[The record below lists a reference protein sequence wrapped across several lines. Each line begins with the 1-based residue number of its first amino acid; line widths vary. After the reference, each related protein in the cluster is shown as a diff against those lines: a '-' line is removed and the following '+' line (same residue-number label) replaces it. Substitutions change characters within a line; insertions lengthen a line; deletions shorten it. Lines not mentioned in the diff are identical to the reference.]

1 MFGQIQPLTSAD
13 LPGCLALARDRGWL
27 PEEGKWR
34 LLFDLAV
41 VYGVRDSAGELAG
54 VAVLTRYGAE
64 FAVIGMMLVATRYGG
79 RGLGRALMNRA
90 LAEVG
95 DAIVFLHA
103 TPVGRPLYEKLGFVP
118 AGASHTYLG
127 GFRPRAT
134 AAPAGSVPAGS
145 ALAGSV
151 LAGSVLA
158 GSVLAGSVS
167 AGSVSAGPA
176 TAGRAPAAATAAE
189 GGSRPAGPGDL
200 MAIRRLDARA
210 NGTDRAL
217 LVRRLPGFTEQLRV
231 TERPG
236 GITGYAGAYRGVA
249 YTCIGPVIA
258 ETADD
263 AKTLIADVA
272 SGIAGPVRIDL
283 GDRHPQL
290 REWVVGRGLT
300 PGASAA
306 LMVLGG
312 RPLPGDRAR
321 CFAPLMRA
329 LG

>member
-27 PEEGKWR
+27 PEERKWR

-41 VYGVRDSAGELAG
+41 VYGVRDPAGELAG
-54 VAVLTRYGAE
+54 VAVLTRYGTE

-127 GFRPRAT
+127 GFRSAAPAAPAASAAAASAT
-134 AAPAGSVPAGS
+134 AAPAAS
-145 ALAGSV
+145 ATA
-151 LAGSVLA
+151 A
-158 GSVLAGSVS
+158 
-167 AGSVSAGPA
+167 PA
-176 TAGRAPAAATAAE
+176 TAAPAPAAAAAAE

-236 GITGYAGAYRGVA
+236 GITGYAGAHRGVA

-258 ETADD
+258 ETVDE

-272 SGIAGPVRIDL
+272 GSIAGPLRIDL

-290 REWVVGRGLT
+290 REWAVGRGLT

>member
-1 MFGQIQPLTSAD
+1 
-13 LPGCLALARDRGWL
+13 
-27 PEEGKWR
+27 
-34 LLFDLAV
+34 
-41 VYGVRDSAGELAG
+41 
-54 VAVLTRYGAE
+54 
-64 FAVIGMMLVATRYGG
+64 
-79 RGLGRALMNRA
+79 
-90 LAEVG
+90 
-95 DAIVFLHA
+95 
-103 TPVGRPLYEKLGFVP
+103 
-118 AGASHTYLG
+118 
-127 GFRPRAT
+127 
-134 AAPAGSVPAGS
+134 
-145 ALAGSV
+145 
-151 LAGSVLA
+151 
-158 GSVLAGSVS
+158 
-167 AGSVSAGPA
+167 
-176 TAGRAPAAATAAE
+176 
-189 GGSRPAGPGDL
+189 

-258 ETADD
+258 ETVDD
-263 AKTLIADVA
+263 AKILIADVA
-272 SGIAGPVRIDL
+272 GSIAGPVRIDL
-283 GDRHPQL
+283 GDGHPQL
-290 REWVVGRGLT
+290 REWAVGRGLT

>member
-1 MFGQIQPLTSAD
+1 
-13 LPGCLALARDRGWL
+13 
-27 PEEGKWR
+27 
-34 LLFDLAV
+34 
-41 VYGVRDSAGELAG
+41 
-54 VAVLTRYGAE
+54 
-64 FAVIGMMLVATRYGG
+64 
-79 RGLGRALMNRA
+79 
-90 LAEVG
+90 
-95 DAIVFLHA
+95 
-103 TPVGRPLYEKLGFVP
+103 
-118 AGASHTYLG
+118 
-127 GFRPRAT
+127 
-134 AAPAGSVPAGS
+134 
-145 ALAGSV
+145 
-151 LAGSVLA
+151 
-158 GSVLAGSVS
+158 
-167 AGSVSAGPA
+167 
-176 TAGRAPAAATAAE
+176 
-189 GGSRPAGPGDL
+189 

-249 YTCIGPVIA
+249 YACIGPVIA
-258 ETADD
+258 ETVDD

-272 SGIAGPVRIDL
+272 GSIAGPVRIDL

-290 REWVVGRGLT
+290 REWAVDRGLT

-312 RPLPGDRAR
+312 RPLPGDRAW

>member
-1 MFGQIQPLTSAD
+1 MFGQIQPLPSAD

-27 PEEGKWR
+27 PEERKWR

-41 VYGVRDSAGELAG
+41 VYGVRDPAGELAG
-54 VAVLTRYGAE
+54 VAVLTRYGTE

-90 LAEVG
+90 LADVG

-103 TPVGRPLYEKLGFVP
+103 NPVGRPLYEKLGFVP

-127 GFRPRAT
+127 GFRS
-134 AAPAGSVPAGS
+134 AAPA
-145 ALAGSV
+145 
-151 LAGSVLA
+151 
-158 GSVLAGSVS
+158 
-167 AGSVSAGPA
+167 
-176 TAGRAPAAATAAE
+176 APAAVVAAE

-200 MAIRRLDARA
+200 MAIRRLDAWA

-231 TERPG
+231 TERPS

-249 YTCIGPVIA
+249 YACIGPVVA
-258 ETADD
+258 ETVDD

-272 SGIAGPVRIDL
+272 GSIAGPVRIDL

-290 REWVVGRGLT
+290 REWAVGRGLT

>member
-27 PEEGKWR
+27 PEERKWR

-41 VYGVRDSAGELAG
+41 VYGVRDPAGELAG

-90 LAEVG
+90 LADVG
-95 DAIVFLHA
+95 DTIVFLHA

-127 GFRPRAT
+127 GFRPTAPAVPAASAAAVPAASVPAASAT
-134 AAPAGSVPAGS
+134 AA
-145 ALAGSV
+145 
-151 LAGSVLA
+151 
-158 GSVLAGSVS
+158 
-167 AGSVSAGPA
+167 
-176 TAGRAPAAATAAE
+176 RAPAAASAAE

-258 ETADD
+258 ETVD
-263 AKTLIADVA
+263 
-272 SGIAGPVRIDL
+272 
-283 GDRHPQL
+283 GDSSVP
-290 REWVVGRGLT
+290 
-300 PGASAA
+300 
-306 LMVLGG
+306 
-312 RPLPGDRAR
+312 
-321 CFAPLMRA
+321 
-329 LG
+329 

>member
-27 PEEGKWR
+27 PEERKWR

-41 VYGVRDSAGELAG
+41 VYGVRDPAGELAG
-54 VAVLTRYGAE
+54 VAVLTRYGTE

-90 LAEVG
+90 LADVG

-118 AGASHTYLG
+118 TGASHTYLG
-127 GFRPRAT
+127 GFRP
-134 AAPAGSVPAGS
+134 AAPAAPRDSAPA
-145 ALAGSV
+145 A
-151 LAGSVLA
+151 
-158 GSVLAGSVS
+158 
-167 AGSVSAGPA
+167 PA
-176 TAGRAPAAATAAE
+176 APAAAASAVSAAAASE
-189 GGSRPAGPGDL
+189 QGSRPAGPGDL

-236 GITGYAGAYRGVA
+236 GITGYAGAYRGFA
-249 YTCIGPVIA
+249 YSCIGPVIA
-258 ETADD
+258 ETVDD

-272 SGIAGPVRIDL
+272 GAIAGPVRIDL

-290 REWVVGRGLT
+290 REWAVGRGLT

>member
-64 FAVIGMMLVATRYGG
+64 FAVIGMMLVATRHGG

-90 LAEVG
+90 LADVG

-127 GFRPRAT
+127 GFRPPAT
-134 AAPAGSVPAGS
+134 AAPAGLAPAGS
-145 ALAGSV
+145 AWAGS
-151 LAGSVLA
+151 ATGGPA
-158 GSVLAGSVS
+158 T
-167 AGSVSAGPA
+167 AGPA
-176 TAGRAPAAATAAE
+176 TAGPAPAAAAAAE
-189 GGSRPAGPGDL
+189 GGSRSAGPGDL

-236 GITGYAGAYRGVA
+236 GITGYAGAYRGIA

-258 ETADD
+258 ETVDD

-272 SGIAGPVRIDL
+272 GSIAGPVRIDL

-290 REWVVGRGLT
+290 REWAVGRGLT
-300 PGASAA
+300 PGGSAA

>member
-90 LAEVG
+90 LADVG
-95 DAIVFLHA
+95 DAIVSLHA
-103 TPVGRPLYEKLGFVP
+103 TPVGRPLCEKLGFVP
-118 AGASHTYLG
+118 TGASHTYLG
-127 GFRPRAT
+127 GFRPLAIAT
-134 AAPAGSVPAGS
+134 PVGATPAGAAPAVLAPAVLAPAG
-145 ALAGSV
+145 A
-151 LAGSVLA
+151 
-158 GSVLAGSVS
+158 
-167 AGSVSAGPA
+167 A
-176 TAGRAPAAATAAE
+176 TAGTATAGATPAAAPVAA
-189 GGSRPAGPGDL
+189 GGSRPAGAGDL

-236 GITGYAGAYRGVA
+236 CITGYAGAYRGVA

-258 ETADD
+258 ETVDD

-272 SGIAGPVRIDL
+272 SAVAGPVRIDL
-283 GDRHPQL
+283 GDSHPQL
-290 REWVVGRGLT
+290 REWAVGRGLT

-321 CFAPLMRA
+321 CFAPLMPA

>member
-13 LPGCLALARDRGWL
+13 LPGCLALARDRRWL
-27 PEEGKWR
+27 PEERKWR

-41 VYGVRDSAGELAG
+41 VYGVRDPAGELAG
-54 VAVLTRYGAE
+54 VAVLTRYGTE

-90 LAEVG
+90 LADVG

-118 AGASHTYLG
+118 TGASHTYLG
-127 GFRPRAT
+127 GFRP
-134 AAPAGSVPAGS
+134 AAPAAPRDSAPA
-145 ALAGSV
+145 A
-151 LAGSVLA
+151 
-158 GSVLAGSVS
+158 
-167 AGSVSAGPA
+167 PA
-176 TAGRAPAAATAAE
+176 APAAAASAVSAAAASE
-189 GGSRPAGPGDL
+189 QGSRPAGPGDL

-249 YTCIGPVIA
+249 YACIGPVIA
-258 ETADD
+258 ETVDD

-272 SGIAGPVRIDL
+272 GSIAGPVRIDL

-290 REWVVGRGLT
+290 REWAVDRGLT

-312 RPLPGDRAR
+312 RPLPGDRAW

>member
-1 MFGQIQPLTSAD
+1 
-13 LPGCLALARDRGWL
+13 
-27 PEEGKWR
+27 
-34 LLFDLAV
+34 
-41 VYGVRDSAGELAG
+41 
-54 VAVLTRYGAE
+54 
-64 FAVIGMMLVATRYGG
+64 
-79 RGLGRALMNRA
+79 
-90 LAEVG
+90 
-95 DAIVFLHA
+95 
-103 TPVGRPLYEKLGFVP
+103 VP

-127 GFRPRAT
+127 GFRP
-134 AAPAGSVPAGS
+134 AAPAVPAAWAAAAS
-145 ALAGSV
+145 
-151 LAGSVLA
+151 
-158 GSVLAGSVS
+158 
-167 AGSVSAGPA
+167 A
-176 TAGRAPAAATAAE
+176 TAVPGAWAAAASAIAAPAPAAAAAAG

-258 ETADD
+258 ETVDD

-272 SGIAGPVRIDL
+272 GSIAGPVRIDL
-283 GDRHPQL
+283 GDGHPQL
-290 REWVVGRGLT
+290 REWAVGRGLM

>member
-1 MFGQIQPLTSAD
+1 MFGQIKPLTSAD

-27 PEEGKWR
+27 PEERNWR

-41 VYGVRDSAGELAG
+41 VYGVRDPGGELAG
-54 VAVLTRYGAE
+54 VTVLTRFGAE
-64 FAVIGMMLVATRYGG
+64 FAVIGMMLVATRYGR

-90 LAEVG
+90 LADAG
-95 DAIVFLHA
+95 DATVFLHA
-103 TPVGRPLYEKLGFVP
+103 TPVGRPLYEKLGFVSV
-118 AGASHTYLG
+118 GTSHTYIG
-127 GFRPRAT
+127 TFRPA
-134 AAPAGSVPAGS
+134 VPASPGAPGGS
-145 ALAGSV
+145 RPARPE
-151 LAGSVLA
+151 
-158 GSVLAGSVS
+158 VS
-167 AGSVSAGPA
+167 AVEGGSRWARPEVS
-176 TAGRAPAAATAAE
+176 AAE

-236 GITGYAGAYRGVA
+236 GITGYAGAYHCVSYA
-249 YTCIGPVIA
+249 CIGPVIA
-258 ETADD
+258 ETVGEAE
-263 AKTLIADVA
+263 TLITDVA
-272 SGIAGPVRIDL
+272 GAIAGPVRIDL
-283 GDRHPQL
+283 GDRHPLLQ
-290 REWVVGRGLT
+290 RWAAGRGLT
-300 PGASAA
+300 PGAPAA

-312 RPLPGDRAR
+312 RALPGDRSR

>member
-1 MFGQIQPLTSAD
+1 MFGQIKPLTSAD

-27 PEEGKWR
+27 PEERKWR

-41 VYGVRDSAGELAG
+41 VYGVRDPGGELAG
-54 VAVLTRYGAE
+54 VAVLTRYRAE
-64 FAVIGMMLVATRYGG
+64 LAVIGMMLVATRYGG
-79 RGLGRALMNRA
+79 RGLGRALMNHA
-90 LAEVG
+90 LAEAG
-95 DAIVFLHA
+95 DATVFLHA
-103 TPVGRPLYEKLGFVP
+103 TPIGRPLYEKLGFVS
-118 AGASHTYLG
+118 AGASHSYLG
-127 GFRPRAT
+127 TFWPAGPE
-134 AAPAGSVPAGS
+134 APASLA
-145 ALAGSV
+145 ALAPG
-151 LAGSVLA
+151 A
-158 GSVLAGSVS
+158 S
-167 AGSVSAGPA
+167 AA
-176 TAGRAPAAATAAE
+176 

-236 GITGYAGAYRGVA
+236 GITGYAGAYWGVRYA
-249 YTCIGPVIA
+249 CIGPVIA
-258 ETADD
+258 ETVDD

-272 SGIAGPVRIDL
+272 GAIDGPVRVDL

-290 REWVVGRGLT
+290 REWAASHGLT
-300 PGASAA
+300 PGVSAA

-312 RPLPGDRAR
+312 RPLPGDRSR

>member
-1 MFGQIQPLTSAD
+1 
-13 LPGCLALARDRGWL
+13 
-27 PEEGKWR
+27 
-34 LLFDLAV
+34 
-41 VYGVRDSAGELAG
+41 
-54 VAVLTRYGAE
+54 
-64 FAVIGMMLVATRYGG
+64 
-79 RGLGRALMNRA
+79 
-90 LAEVG
+90 
-95 DAIVFLHA
+95 
-103 TPVGRPLYEKLGFVP
+103 
-118 AGASHTYLG
+118 
-127 GFRPRAT
+127 
-134 AAPAGSVPAGS
+134 
-145 ALAGSV
+145 
-151 LAGSVLA
+151 
-158 GSVLAGSVS
+158 
-167 AGSVSAGPA
+167 
-176 TAGRAPAAATAAE
+176 
-189 GGSRPAGPGDL
+189 

-258 ETADD
+258 ETVDD

-272 SGIAGPVRIDL
+272 GSIAGPLRIDL
-283 GDRHPQL
+283 GDPHPQL
-290 REWVVGRGLT
+290 REWAVGRGLT

-321 CFAPLMRA
+321 WFAPLMRA